1 MRVARHRE
9 KVFMKLRSL
18 FSLISGL
25 ALHAS
30 IVSRNYFYRETERDG
45 WAERGGGGEKRG
57 GQNGGYRGKA
67 RVKFKEGRRKES
79 SESR

>member
-45 WAERGGGGEKRG
+45 WAERAGE
-57 GQNGGYRGKA
+57 GKSG
-67 RVKFKEGRRKES
+67 EGKMVDTEAKP
-79 SESR
+79 E